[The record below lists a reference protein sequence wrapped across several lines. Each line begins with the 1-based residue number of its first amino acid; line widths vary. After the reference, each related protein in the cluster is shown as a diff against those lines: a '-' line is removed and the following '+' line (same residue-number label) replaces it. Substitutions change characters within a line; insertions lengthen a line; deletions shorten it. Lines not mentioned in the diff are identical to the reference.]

1 MFGLG
6 WTEVIVVI
14 VVALLIFG
22 PKKIPEIG
30 SVFGK
35 TLREFKDS
43 INASDDEYS
52 NDKSWVLPLNN
63 EHQLS

>member
-6 WTEVIVVI
+6 WPEVAIVL

-30 SVFGK
+30 GAFGK
-35 TLREFKDS
+35 TLRGFKDEMS
-43 INASDDEYS
+43 GEPEEDLLEEEDSR
-52 NDKSWVLPLNN
+52 
-63 EHQLS
+63 